1 MKKVIQIVKDVLNK
15 NQKTTINCYNTGNEI
30 LDNDLKIVNSRL
42 IKYSGK
48 EETFVIPSDITNIAA
63 QAFAGNTSLKEII
76 IPESVTLIGG
86 LAFANCSNLSRIEIH
101 NKDVIIGEGAFDR
114 TEWYNQQDNGV
125 LYLDNILYSVK
136 GDCPSEVFVKE
147 GTNSISEFA
156 FSDLKGLNKVYLP
169 KSLRYIG
176 NAFCG
181 CKNLKKILIYQ
192 NVELIAE
199 NAFNNCDVTLY
210 GIKDSYAHS
219 YAKKHNIKFVIYE
232 PKN

>member
-1 MKKVIQIVKDVLNK
+1 MKRLIQSVKDMFNK
-15 NQKTTINCYNTGNEI
+15 NQKEMINCNSIETKI
-30 LDNDLKIVNSRL
+30 LGNDLKIINSRL

-48 EETFVIPSDITNIAA
+48 EENFVIPSDITNIAA

-101 NKDVIIGEGAFDR
+101 NKDVVIGEGAFDR
-114 TEWYNQQDNGV
+114 TKWYNQQDNGV

-136 GDCPSEVFVKE
+136 GECPSEIFVKE
-147 GTNSISEFA
+147 GTTSISEFA
-156 FSDLKGLNKVYLP
+156 FSNHNGLNKVYLP
-169 KSLRYIG
+169 KSLEYIG
-176 NAFCG
+176 NAFFR
-181 CKNLKKILIYQ
+181 CKNLKKILIYE
-192 NVELIAE
+192 NVKLIAE